1 MRRPFM
7 GKGERSAA
15 SIKVNIS
22 DGQRI
27 EIRCGKGEKIIGR
40 SGDCDL
46 ILPDPSVSRTH
57 ARIVGTSMGFFL
69 EDLSKNGTYI
79 EGRRISK
86 EVLPDRAGITI
97 GPYLLHFKGPSGETV
112 WEEDVLTQLFDGPVK
127 SSDFSKEGVTRE
139 EIPETAQD
147 VGILG
152 KSKAVTNLFDLMTR
166 VGKTGIPVL
175 ITGETG
181 TGKEL
186 VAKGIHL
193 LGKRRRSP
201 FVAINCSAISP
212 EIVESELFGHEKGAF
227 TGAVSRRKGAFEISA
242 GGTLFLDEVGDM
254 PANIQP
260 KLLRALEESEIR
272 RVGSNATLKVNT
284 RVIAATNR
292 LLTDEIAANR
302 FRKDLYFR
310 LNSFPITVVP
320 LRERK
325 EDVEILAF
333 SFLSLFDAAYGG
345 SRKITPGGI
354 RYLREYPWPGN
365 VRELKN
371 GINRAAILAE
381 GETID
386 TATLTRVF
394 SGSIPSLS
402 SLPGLGVPP
411 GNLRKIERAERN
423 TIVKE
428 LVETGWNKTQAAKNL
443 GISKSTLFEKLKR
456 YQIITP

>member
-1 MRRPFM
+1 ME
-7 GKGERSAA
+7 KEERSAA
-15 SIKVNIS
+15 TIKVNIS
-22 DGQRI
+22 EGQRI
-27 EIRCGKGEKIIGR
+27 EIRCGLGEKVIGR
-40 SGDCDL
+40 SGGCDL

-69 EDLSKNGTYI
+69 EDLSKNGTFI
-79 EGRRISK
+79 DGRRISK
-86 EVLPDRAGITI
+86 EVLPERAAITI
-97 GPYLLHFKGPSGETV
+97 GPYLLHFTASSGETV
-112 WEEDVLTQLFDGPVK
+112 WEEDVPTQLFDG
-127 SSDFSKEGVTRE
+127 SARCSDFPGGEGKKED
-139 EIPETAQD
+139 IPETPEE

-152 KSKAVTNLFDLMTR
+152 KSKAVTLLFDMMAR
-166 VGKTGIPVL
+166 VGQTSFPVL

-186 VAKGIHL
+186 VARGIHL
-193 LGKRRRSP
+193 LGKRRRHP

-227 TGAVSRRKGAFEISA
+227 TGALSRRKGAFEIAA

-272 RVGSNATLKVNT
+272 RVGSNTTLKVNT
-284 RVIAATNR
+284 RVIAATNK
-292 LLTDEIAANR
+292 LPTEEVAAHR

-310 LNSFPITVVP
+310 LNSFPIHVAP

-325 EDVEILAF
+325 EDVEILALY
-333 SFLSLFDAAYGG
+333 FLSLFDAAYGG

-354 RYLREYPWPGN
+354 RYLRDYPWPGN
-365 VRELKN
+365 IRELKN
-371 GINRAAILAE
+371 GINRAAILAD
-381 GETID
+381 GEIID
-386 TATLTRVF
+386 TPTLTRVF

-402 SLPGLGVPP
+402 SLPGMEAPP
-411 GNLRKIERAERN
+411 GTLRKIERAERD
-423 TIVKE
+423 TIVRE
-428 LVETGWNKTQAAKNL
+428 LIETGWNKTRAAKNL

-456 YQIITP
+456 YQITSP